1 MRTDKVKS
9 YTILSISSIIVA
21 YAVILAGGL
30 LDLKGNYFILCQT
43 FFGIF
48 TGIAA
53 GVGFCCCTIT
63 TQQWMDKKRARL
75 NPFLIIGA
83 PVFAFIA
90 PKLFN
95 WLCDLYSWTGAVL
108 ISIGI
113 LAHGFIICI
122 LFRQHPGW
130 SAQSLF
136 SSSVV
141 TQIYLWYRFCL
152 EFEAPKEDKKLHIY
166 DPRLKNKVL
175 VKVSC

>member
-1 MRTDKVKS
+1 MRTNKVKS

-30 LDLKGNYFILCQT
+30 LDLKGNYFILCQAL
-43 FFGIF
+43 FGIF

-130 SAQSLF
+130 SARSLF
-136 SSSVV
+136 SGKFS
-141 TQIYLWYRFCL
+141 
-152 EFEAPKEDKKLHIY
+152 
-166 DPRLKNKVL
+166 VL
-175 VKVSC
+175 V

>member
-1 MRTDKVKS
+1 M
-9 YTILSISSIIVA
+9 SIIIA
-21 YAVILAGGL
+21 YSVILAGGL
-30 LDLKGNYFILCQT
+30 LDLKGNYFILCQAL
-43 FFGIF
+43 FGIF

-122 LFRQHPGW
+122 LFRQHPGELNDFFK
-130 SAQSLF
+130 SSLSQNF
-136 SSSVV
+136 SDFVP
-141 TQIYLWYRFCL
+141 
-152 EFEAPKEDKKLHIY
+152 PKEDKKLHIY
-166 DPRLKNKVL
+166 DPRLRNKIL
-175 VKVSC
+175 VKVGFPRDHLLN

>member
-1 MRTDKVKS
+1 M
-9 YTILSISSIIVA
+9 A
-21 YAVILAGGL
+21 YSVILAGGL
-30 LDLKGNYFILCQT
+30 LDLKGNYFILCQAL
-43 FFGIF
+43 FGIF

-122 LFRQHPGW
+122 LFRQHPGKLNDPLLNK
-130 SAQSLF
+130 AYFIFLD
-136 SSSVV
+136 
-141 TQIYLWYRFCL
+141 
-152 EFEAPKEDKKLHIY
+152 FEAPKEDKKLHIY
-166 DPRLKNKVL
+166 DPRLRNKIL
-175 VKVSC
+175 VKVGILRSPHSHDS

>member
-1 MRTDKVKS
+1 M
-9 YTILSISSIIVA
+9 SIIIA
-21 YAVILAGGL
+21 YSVILAGGL
-30 LDLKGNYFILCQT
+30 LDLKGNYFMLCQAL
-43 FFGIF
+43 FGIF

-83 PVFAFIA
+83 PAFAFIA

-122 LFRQHPGW
+122 LFRQHPGE
-130 SAQSLF
+130 LDNF
-136 SSSVV
+136 LMKLI
-141 TQIYLWYRFCL
+141 TEFFRFCT
-152 EFEAPKEDKKLHIY
+152 AKRGQKTAYI
-166 DPRLKNKVL
+166 
-175 VKVSC
+175 